1 MAVWK
6 YLPYYFFEV
15 DAVEAW
21 LDEQV
26 SKGLSLQ
33 KIRGCFC
40 RFEHA
45 SSGMTRYRVNI
56 LPMYDPPQ
64 SEKERIA
71 AYREMGWEYVT
82 PLTGK
87 AEIYRALTPD
97 AVELN
102 TDEEVL
108 NEALHASIKGQLIGS
123 VLLAALNLFNIIR
136 FLLSVRRIGFY
147 TAFLQDGIWA
157 PISLAVTIL
166 SICFVVLSYI
176 QPAIAVRK
184 RTLLT
189 RSYHSS
195 AVFTKRRRRLH
206 ILSVFFVAMLVC
218 MFMMNH
224 DYKTYTIDPADCH
237 PLLTLED
244 FVPEIRDYI
253 IEDNYCSVSSTE
265 KTVNY
270 QQRGATYI
278 PNDEQSYLDMYSFC
292 YDISNHTIRWPWLAT
307 GYVREYTK
315 DWEQIEVSG
324 YDGAWYHTYDR
335 LLASEEYSNYQH
347 IVLLKDNE
355 VIEIRYMVDGPTYAA
370 DLHDVIPLLAQ

>member
-6 YLPYYFFEV
+6 QLPYYFFEV

-33 KIRGCFC
+33 KIRGSFC

-45 SSGMTRYRVNI
+45 SSGMTRYRVNV
-56 LPMYDPPQ
+56 L
-64 SEKERIA
+64 SEDSQAKKEERIA
-71 AYREMGWEYVT
+71 AYREMGWEFVT
-82 PLTGK
+82 PMSGK

-108 NEALHASIKGQLIGS
+108 NDALHASIKGQLIGS
-123 VLLAALNLFNIIR
+123 VLLAAINLFNIIR
-136 FLLSVRRIGFY
+136 FLLSVRRTGLY
-147 TAFLQDGIWA
+147 TTFLQDGIWA
-157 PISLAVTIL
+157 PISLAVAIL
-166 SICFVVLSYI
+166 AIAFAVFSYI

-184 RTLLT
+184 RSLLT
-189 RSYHSS
+189 RSYHSP
-195 AVFTKRRRRLH
+195 AVFSHRRRRSR
-206 ILSVFFVAMLVC
+206 ILIVFASAMLVC
-218 MFMMNH
+218 MFMMER

-244 FVPEIRDYI
+244 FLPEIHDYI

-270 QQRGATYI
+270 QQRGATYV
-278 PNDEQSYLDMYSFC
+278 PNDGQTYLDMYSFY
-292 YDISNHTIRWPWLAT
+292 YDISTRTIRWQWLAD
-307 GYVREYTK
+307 GYAREYTK

-347 IVLLKDNE
+347 IVLLQDNE
-355 VIEIRYMVDGPTYAA
+355 VIEIRYMVSGPTYAA
-370 DLHDVIPLLAQ
+370 DLHDVIPLLAR

>member
-6 YLPYYFFEV
+6 QLPYYFFEV

-33 KIRGCFC
+33 KIRGSFC
-40 RFEHA
+40 RFERV
-45 SSGMTRYRVNI
+45 SSGMTRYRVNV
-56 LPMYDPPQ
+56 L
-64 SEKERIA
+64 SEDSQAKKEERIA
-71 AYREMGWEYVT
+71 AYREMGWEFVT
-82 PLTGK
+82 PMSGK

-108 NEALHASIKGQLIGS
+108 NDALHASVKGQLIGS
-123 VLLAALNLFNIIR
+123 IFLAALNLFNIIR
-136 FLLSVRRIGFY
+136 SLLSIRRTGLY
-147 TAFLQDGIWA
+147 TVFLQDGIWM
-157 PISLAVTIL
+157 PISLVVAILAIAFAV
-166 SICFVVLSYI
+166 FSYI
-176 QPAIAVRK
+176 QPAIAVR
-184 RTLLT
+184 RRSLLT
-189 RSYHSS
+189 RSYHSP
-195 AVFTKRRRRLH
+195 AVFSRRRWRSRML
-206 ILSVFFVAMLVC
+206 IVFAAAILVC
-218 MFMMNH
+218 MFMMER

-270 QQRGATYI
+270 QQRGGTYL
-278 PNDEQSYLDMYSFC
+278 PNKDQTYLDLYSFC
-292 YDISNHTIRWPWLAT
+292 YDISTRTIRWDWLAD
-307 GYVREYTK
+307 GYAREYTK

-347 IVLLKDNE
+347 IVLLQDNE
-355 VIEIRYMVDGPTYAA
+355 VTEIIYMVSGPTYAA
-370 DLHDVIPLLAQ
+370 DLHDVIPLLER